1 MKKTTLSF
9 LLCSSLLLADEIQD
23 FFSSLPPPNE
33 EEARFL
39 MTPDLETNREESLPS
54 NPATPP
60 SKCATVAHFQAGCT
74 GAERKCS
81 GSNPPTTAFS
91 FSEKSY
97 QLLVFISFSAPIPTW
112 KEFSSI
118 LLTAKGAF
126 VLRGIPSNSFTLFSK
141 RVEELRKEGIYAPIL
156 IDPEAFERYA
166 IDAIPSVVLFDESKH
181 DKLVGNRV
189 LLSSLQ
195 LFAEQG
201 ETKTLAHKIYSEL
214 KAGNT
219 GNND

>member
-1 MKKTTLSF
+1 MKKMALSF
-9 LLCSSLLLADEIQD
+9 LLCGSLLSADEIQD

-33 EEARFL
+33 EEAQFL

-54 NPATPP
+54 SPVTPP

-74 GAERKCS
+74 GAAQKCS
-81 GSNPPTTAFS
+81 SPNLQTKDPS

-97 QLLVFISFSAPIPTW
+97 QLLVFISFSAPISTW

-118 LLTAKGAF
+118 LVTGKGAF
-126 VLRGIPSNSFTLFSK
+126 VLRGIPSNSFPLFSK

-166 IDAIPSVVLFDESKH
+166 IDAIPSVVLFNGSKH

-189 LLSSLQ
+189 LFSSLQ

-201 ETKTLAHKIYSEL
+201 ETKTLAHKIYAKL
-214 KAGNT
+214 KNGYAEQQ
-219 GNND
+219 